1 LPAGT
6 GSPSLSIPHQEKTP
20 MRTELCD
27 LFGIDVPIF
36 AFTHCRDVVAAV
48 TNAGGFG
55 VLGALAFT
63 PEQLEIECTW
73 IDEHVGDRPYGV
85 DTVMPMSY
93 VGKDEGLGKR
103 DEKSGEVDAEA
114 FRKLIPAETTEWI
127 ESVLREYEVPPL
139 AKDAPRSEAGGGGG
153 LLGWTEGGGRNHVE
167 VALKHPKV
175 KLLVNA
181 LGPPPKD
188 IIDLA
193 HAHGVKVAALT
204 GSVEHA
210 QRQKQQGVDI
220 IIAQGTEA
228 GGHTGEIG
236 SLVLIPDIV
245 DAVAPTPV
253 LGAGGIASGRQAA
266 AALALGAQG
275 VWTGSVWLTVRESD
289 TSPLVKEKLF
299 AARSK
304 DAVRSRSLSGKP
316 ARLLRTAW
324 TEAWERSDCPGT
336 LPMPLQ
342 YMACADAQSRIGV
355 AARKEG
361 AKARQLVGMPVG
373 QVVSRMNHEMSAA
386 EVIYQFIDE
395 FIESTERLQGMLER
409 AS

>member
-1 LPAGT
+1 
-6 GSPSLSIPHQEKTP
+6 
-20 MRTELCD
+20 MRTDLCD

-36 AFTHCRDVVAAV
+36 AFSHCRDVVAAV
-48 TNAGGFG
+48 TNAGGLG
-55 VLGALAFT
+55 VLGALAFS
-63 PEQLEIECTW
+63 PEQLELELRW
-73 IDEHVGDRPYGV
+73 IDENVDGKPYGV

-93 VGKDEGLGKR
+93 EGKEEGLGKA
-103 DEKSGEVDAEA
+103 DEAGEVDAGA
-114 FRKLIPAETTEWI
+114 FQDLIPQATRDWVEK
-127 ESVLREYEVPPL
+127 VLEEYEVPPL
-139 AKDAPRSEAGGGGG
+139 SGAQMDDGVGGGSDG
-153 LLGWTEGGGRNHVE
+153 LLGWTDGGGRNHVD
-167 VALKHPKV
+167 VALRHPGV

-193 HAHGVKVAALT
+193 HEHGVKVAALT
-204 GSVEHA
+204 GAVEHA
-210 QRQKQQGVDI
+210 QRQKQAGVDI

-236 SLVLIPDIV
+236 SMVLLPDIV

-266 AALALGAQG
+266 AAMALGASG

-304 DAVRSRSLSGKP
+304 DARRSRSLSGKP

-324 TEAWERSDCPGT
+324 TEAWEREDCPGT

-342 YMACADAQSRIGV
+342 YMACAEAQTRIAQ
-355 AARKEG
+355 AARKDG
-361 AKARQLVGMPVG
+361 AKARELVGMPVG
-373 QVVSRMNHEMSAA
+373 QVVGRMNEEMSSAD
-386 EVIYQFIDE
+386 VIYQFMDE
-395 FIESTERLQGMLER
+395 FVESVERLQGMLDA
-409 AS
+409 ASKA

>member
-1 LPAGT
+1 
-6 GSPSLSIPHQEKTP
+6 
-20 MRTELCD
+20 MRTQLCD
-27 LFGIDVPIF
+27 IFGIDVPIF
-36 AFTHCRDVVAAV
+36 AFSHCRDVVAAV

-55 VLGALAFT
+55 VLGALAFS
-63 PEQLEIECTW
+63 PEQLEIELKW
-73 IDEHVGDRPYGV
+73 IDENTGERPYGV
-85 DTVMPMSY
+85 DTVMPASY
-93 VGKDEGLGKR
+93 VGKDEGMGQAK
-103 DEKSGEVDAEA
+103 EETGEVDAGA
-114 FRKLIPAETTEWI
+114 FRNLIPSEVTGWI
-127 ESVLREYEVPPL
+127 EKVLEEFEVPPL
-139 AKDAPRSEAGGGGG
+139 PADDDLAARFGGGGNAG

-167 VALKHPKV
+167 VALRHSRV

-193 HAHGVKVAALT
+193 HEHGVMVAALT
-204 GSVEHA
+204 GSVKHA
-210 QRQKQQGVDI
+210 IRQQQQGVDI
-220 IIAQGTEA
+220 IVAQGTEA
-228 GGHTGEIG
+228 GGHTGDIG
-236 SLVLIPDIV
+236 SMVLLPDIV

-289 TSPLVKEKLF
+289 TSPLVKDKLF
-299 AARSK
+299 SAGSG

-324 TEAWERSDCPGT
+324 TEAWERDDCPGT

-342 YMACADAQSRIGV
+342 YMACAEAQTRIGL

-361 AKARQLVGMPVG
+361 SKARDLIGMPVG
-373 QVVSRMNHEMSAA
+373 QVVSRMNHELSSG
-386 EVIYQFIDE
+386 EVIYQFMEE
-395 FIESTERLQGMLER
+395 FVECVDRLQGMLSAAER
-409 AS
+409 SS

>member
-1 LPAGT
+1 
-6 GSPSLSIPHQEKTP
+6 

-27 LFGIDVPIF
+27 LFGIDIPIF
-36 AFTHCRDVVAAV
+36 AFSHCRDVVAAV

-55 VLGALAFT
+55 VLGALAFS
-63 PEQLEIECTW
+63 PEQLELELRW
-73 IDEHVGDRPYGV
+73 IDEHVGGRPYGV

-93 VGKDEGLGKR
+93 AGKEEGLGQA
-103 DEKSGEVDAEA
+103 DDSGQVDASV
-114 FRKLIPAETTEWI
+114 FQNMIPQATRDWI
-127 ESVLREYEVPPL
+127 ERVLEEYEVPPL
-139 AKDAPRSEAGGGGG
+139 SAEQTDDGVAGGGSG
-153 LLGWTEGGGRNHVE
+153 LLGWTEGGGRSHVD
-167 VALKHPKV
+167 VALRHEGV

-188 IIDLA
+188 IIELA

-204 GSVEHA
+204 GAVEHA
-210 QRQKQQGVDI
+210 QRQKQAGVDI

-236 SLVLIPDIV
+236 SMVLLPDIV

-253 LGAGGIASGRQAA
+253 LGAGGIATGRQAA
-266 AALALGAQG
+266 AAMALGASG
-275 VWTGSVWLTVRESD
+275 IWTGSVWLTVREAE

-324 TEAWERSDCPGT
+324 TEAWERDDCPGT

-342 YMACADAQSRIGV
+342 YMVCADAQARIGR

-361 AKARQLVGMPVG
+361 AKARELVGMPVG
-373 QVVSRMNHEMSAA
+373 QVVGRLNAEVSAA
-386 EVIYQFIDE
+386 DVMYQFMDE
-395 FIESTERLQGMLER
+395 FVESVERLQGMLDA
-409 AS
+409 ASKA

>member
-1 LPAGT
+1 
-6 GSPSLSIPHQEKTP
+6 
-20 MRTELCD
+20 MRTDLCD

-36 AFTHCRDVVAAV
+36 AFSHCRDVVAAV
-48 TNAGGFG
+48 TNAGGLG
-55 VLGALAFT
+55 VLGALAFS
-63 PEQLEIECTW
+63 PEQLELECRW
-73 IDEHVGDRPYGV
+73 IDDHVDGKPYGV

-93 VGKDEGLGKR
+93 AGKDEGLGKS
-103 DEKSGEVDAEA
+103 DAETGKVDASV
-114 FRKLIPAETTEWI
+114 FQQMIPEETKQWI
-127 ESVLREYEVPPL
+127 ERVLEEYEVPPL
-139 AKDAPRSEAGGGGG
+139 PDDLEFGDSGVGGGGTG
-153 LLGWTEGGGRNHVE
+153 LLGWTEGGGRNHVD
-167 VALKHPKV
+167 VALRHAGV

-204 GSVEHA
+204 GAVEHA
-210 QRQKQQGVDI
+210 QRQKQAGVDI

-236 SLVLIPDIV
+236 SMVLIPDIV
-245 DAVAPTPV
+245 EAVAPTPV

-266 AALALGAQG
+266 AAMALGASG
-275 VWTGSVWLTVRESD
+275 VWTGSVWLTVREAD
-289 TSPLVKEKLF
+289 ISPLVKEKLF
-299 AARSK
+299 SARPK

-324 TEAWERSDCPGT
+324 TEAWEREECPGT

-342 YMACADAQSRIGV
+342 YMVCSEAQTRINL

-361 AKARQLVGMPVG
+361 AKARELVGMPVG
-373 QVVSRMNHEMSAA
+373 QVVGRLTQEVSSAD
-386 EVIYQFIDE
+386 VIYQFIDE
-395 FIESTERLQGMLER
+395 FIETVDRLRQTLDAANTEQ
-409 AS
+409 A